1 MFKNIVIIILSI
13 LVISLSFFIFTG
25 RFCRCSPV
33 QCPNSDLN
41 IYKEYLT

>member
-33 QCPNSDLN
+33 QCPSEPSSL
-41 IYKEYLT
+41 KSYLI

>member
-33 QCPNSDLN
+33 QCPSELSPL
-41 IYKEYLT
+41 KSYLT